1 MFGMIS
7 KNFQINHQN
16 WWLNIEVVSIGDS
29 LIELLESVIKA
40 MVLVTKLSIIIVGAV
55 FFSDQTVNT
64 VWQKYVFNY

>member
-16 WWLNIEVVSIGDS
+16 WWLNIEVVSVGDS

-40 MVLVTKLSIIIVGAV
+40 MVPVTKLPIIIVGAV
-55 FFSDQTVNT
+55 FSSD
-64 VWQKYVFNY
+64 